1 MKKKLLALALVP
13 LFAMSLSACSGGSG
27 GVPSKAD
34 VTKGIQKSFHNAMD
48 AELGELSSDIEKEM
62 ARTLMD
68 KMDEAL
74 ACGVDKSYDSLSEE
88 TLTVLAEP
96 TDADSFQDKMDGL
109 PKADQDVL
117 EENMSKCARENGL
130 SDLF

>member
-13 LFAMSLSACSGGSG
+13 LFAMSLSACSGGG
-27 GVPSKAD
+27 APSKAD

-62 ARTLMD
+62 AQTLMD
-68 KMDEAL
+68 KMDETL
-74 ACGVDKSYDSLSEE
+74 ACGIDKSYDSLSEE
-88 TLTVLAEP
+88 TLTALAEP
-96 TDADSFQDKMDGL
+96 SDADSFEGKMDGL

-117 EENMSKCARENGL
+117 EENMSKCAQEKGL